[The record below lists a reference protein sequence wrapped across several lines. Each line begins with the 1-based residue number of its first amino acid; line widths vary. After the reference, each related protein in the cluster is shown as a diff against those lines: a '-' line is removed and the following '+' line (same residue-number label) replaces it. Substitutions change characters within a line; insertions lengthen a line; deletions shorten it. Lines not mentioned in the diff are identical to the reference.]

1 MTQPRPPAPAMTPPR
16 GPAHLMSPWS
26 PHAPLLA
33 ITLARW
39 GFTWVAVLSV
49 MTTQPGPFLI
59 SAPLAAYAWMIR

>member
-1 MTQPRPPAPAMTPPR
+1 MN
-16 GPAHLMSPWS
+16 PWS
-26 PHAPLLA
+26 PHAPPLA
-33 ITLARW
+33 ITPGPL